1 MNCWERQTDWVKIT
15 LVVVIL
21 SMTLPIRQADAYLSK
36 TPTAFSEDGRLLLVQ
51 MSDLVL
57 WDLESKALLAKVP
70 LSSCQQVMLLKQD
83 GWVMCVANEV
93 VIYDWKAQA
102 SVATIPAES
111 RQPYSVLAYS
121 NQSDRM
127 VLRHGND
134 AVSVW
139 QLGKKLVPLKHIA
152 LDVKKKVPSVAAS
165 PDLKMLAIAQGHT
178 IHLHDLAGTAIRD
191 LTIED
196 GEPHDLL
203 FSPHG
208 STLAASVGN
217 TILLIDTVEA
227 SLRARATLTVADGA
241 RGSITPRVFSRD
253 GHRLVAGNGEWSYP
267 LFDADTGKQVSL
279 TEFTYADQE
288 RGVRS
293 HTYLYAVD
301 ISDDADYLVGQPE
314 YPSTLQMWDLRTGS
328 LLPDLCG
335 NDCRNMGPRVSLLRW
350 SPTGSKIV
358 VGMQG
363 GQNPDVDGKIS
374 VWDVQTRSPELV
386 LDPSQPQAK
395 VLAKRVVPDVVA
407 AEPSVN
413 SGGPSAAS
421 ARPAFIHALAVR
433 SMASSPSAN
442 VLATT
447 GDDGMLKIWDPGQGR
462 LLRQLVLAS
471 PGSALAFSADGLILA
486 MGTTKGEIR
495 LWETQTW
502 REFPSYSSRQ
512 GRINALQFLPGNR
525 LLVVAGEQ
533 PKVPV
538 VDVSTREVMKELVH
552 TGFSQACDTKGCVK
566 KRAIQGEVVESLSLV
581 DGSPFLLTESRN
593 GRAVWDTR
601 TWREIDKP
609 VGLPDVWSGLGWKR
623 PFVSTTIRPGDQKVF
638 TLAVWDT
645 KRNGIMASLDTFTKR
660 DTEIVENGPTVALGT
675 SMAVDPLYRWAATRI
690 GEHVSVWDL
699 SVQAKKKTFHVKTPS
714 HLHWT
719 SDGKYLLVS
728 TLDRKMLVWSAE
740 TMEPVHYLRDPSIT
754 R

>member
-1 MNCWERQTDWVKIT
+1 MSCWERYKGWLKIL
-15 LVVVIL
+15 LVVAIL
-21 SMTLPIRQADAYLSK
+21 PSTPPIRQADAYLSK
-36 TPTAFSEDGRLLLVQ
+36 TPTALSEDGRLFLVQ

-57 WDLESKALLAKVP
+57 WDLETKTLLAKIP
-70 LSSCQQVMLLKQD
+70 LTACQYVMLLKQD
-83 GWVMCVANEV
+83 GWVMCVGNEV
-93 VIYDWKAQA
+93 IIYDWKAQA

-152 LDVKKKVPSVAAS
+152 LDVKKKVPSVAVS
-165 PDLKMLAIAQGHT
+165 SDMKMLAIAQGHT
-178 IHLHDLAGTAIRD
+178 IHLHDLTGTTIRD

-196 GEPHDLL
+196 GEPRDLL
-203 FSPHG
+203 FSPNG

-217 TILLIDTVEA
+217 TILLIDTAEA
-227 SLRARATLTVADGA
+227 SVHARATLTAAEGA
-241 RGSITPRVFSRD
+241 RESITPRVFSRD

-267 LFDADTGKQVSL
+267 LFDTDTGKLISL

-293 HTYLYAVD
+293 HTHLYAVD
-301 ISDDADYLVGQPE
+301 ISVDADYLVGQPE
-314 YPSTLQMWDLRTGS
+314 YFHTLQIWDLRTGS
-328 LLPDLCG
+328 MLSDLCG
-335 NDCRNMGPRVSLLRW
+335 SDCRNMGLRVSLLRW

-395 VLAKRVVPDVVA
+395 VLAKRVVPETVA
-407 AEPSVN
+407 VDPSAN
-413 SGGPSAAS
+413 SLGPSAAG
-421 ARPAFIHALAVR
+421 AAPAFIHASTVR
-433 SMASSPSAN
+433 SVASSPSAN
-442 VLATT
+442 ILATT
-447 GDDGMLKIWDPGQGR
+447 GDDGTLKIWDPGQGR
-462 LLRQLVLAS
+462 LLRQLVLSS

-486 MGTTKGEIR
+486 MGTTKGEVR

-502 REFPSYSSRQ
+502 REFPPCSSQQ
-512 GRINALQFLPGNR
+512 GQINVLQFLPGNR
-525 LLVVAGEQ
+525 FLVVAGEQ
-533 PKVPV
+533 PKVSV
-538 VDVSTREVMKELVH
+538 VDVTTREVMKELVH
-552 TGFSQACDTKGCVK
+552 TGFSQACDTKGCAK
-566 KRAIQGEVVESLSLV
+566 KRATQGDVVESVSLV
-581 DGSPFLLTESRN
+581 DGSPYLLTESRTS
-593 GRAVWDTR
+593 RVVWNIT
-601 TWREIDKP
+601 TWREVEQP
-609 VGLPDVWSGLGWKR
+609 VGFPEVWSGLGWKR
-623 PFVSTTIRPGDQKVF
+623 PFVATITRPGDSKVS

-645 KRNGIMASLDTFTKR
+645 KRNGVMASLDTFSKR

-675 SMAVDPLYRWAATRI
+675 SMAVDPLYRWVATRI
-690 GEHVSVWDL
+690 GEHLSVWDL
-699 SVQAKKKTFHVKTPS
+699 SAQVKKKTFHVKTPY

-719 SDGKYLLVS
+719 SDGKYLIVS
-728 TLDRKMLVWSAE
+728 TLDRKMLVWSTE
-740 TMEPVHYLRDPSIT
+740 TMEPVHYLRDPSV
-754 R
+754 RR